1 MSLSK
6 KMLKKKKS
14 LNTLPSGTKEEKEQE
29 EDVKPTGFPVTVQP
43 VFKLSPER
51 GSISICSLIKW
62 V

>member
-1 MSLSK
+1 
-6 KMLKKKKS
+6 MLKKKKS